1 MGGRPQ
7 RTRTYRNAV
16 MNSERWDRFE
26 PRDGDII
33 ITTSYKAGT
42 TWMQGICAA
51 LVFQQP
57 QPPVPQDE
65 LSPWL
70 DANFA
75 PIDEV
80 IGLLDGLEHRRYIK
94 THCPLDGV
102 RYYDNVKYIFVG
114 RDGRDVFASMWN
126 HWNNMAPDSIDGLN
140 DAPDRQGPELP
151 HPPAEPGPAFDQW
164 LERGSFEWEQDG
176 FPFWSHLHH
185 AQSWWDF
192 RHLPNILFVHFS
204 DLKRDLDG
212 EMRRI
217 SAYLDIPVDERLW
230 PTLKRG
236 VSFEAMKANAG
247 KMAPGATQGLWKD
260 ANNFFHKGADE
271 RWRGLLSDAQSR
283 RYEEIARERLTP
295 DLEAWLRNGAA
306 SGA

>member
-1 MGGRPQ
+1 MGEGPR
-7 RTRTYRNAV
+7 RTRTYRNSV

-65 LSPWL
+65 LSPWV

-75 PIDEV
+75 PIDDV
-80 IGLLDGLEHRRYIK
+80 IAQLDGLSHRRYIK
-94 THCPLDGV
+94 THCPLDGA

-126 HWNNMAPDSIDGLN
+126 HWNNMTHESIDGLN

-151 HPPAEPGPAFDQW
+151 YPPAEAGPAFDTW
-164 LERGSFEWEQDG
+164 LSRGSFDWERDG

-185 AQSWWDF
+185 AQTWWDF

-217 SAYLDIPVDERLW
+217 SAYLDIPVDEAVW
-230 PTLKRG
+230 PALLRG
-236 VSFEAMKANAG
+236 VSFDAMKANAG
-247 KMAPGATQGLWKD
+247 KMAPGATQGMWKD
-260 ANNFFHKGADE
+260 AGNFFHKGENE
-271 RWRGLLSDAQSR
+271 RWRGLLTEAQSR
-283 RYEEIARERLTP
+283 RYEEVARQRLSP
-295 DLEAWLRNGAA
+295 DLDAWLKGGSAA
-306 SGA
+306 